1 MLAKYQVKAVP
12 VFTISAALCI
22 GACPIPQALAAAT
35 SEDVSPV
42 VYNDNGKKSSSIY
55 ITDADDYASFSF
67 VRSKW
72 SGSYTSRSLKLA
84 SDSVVEGYCSTP
96 YGYKD
101 DGTEYVSL
109 TLRGPGTHKIVV
121 TETFK
126 KKNTKTGKSKTVH
139 TISYKLS
146 LKLKKPGYSVENLVS
161 YVGKT
166 SQLKLRYVADAS
178 GWTSTKTSVATVDS
192 NGVVTAKKRGRCYIK
207 VKGTSAASKEKTE
220 FKLLVEV
227 TYKKAYAAVQNA
239 FKDYRNP
246 KLKYSQGSR
255 MSKNYRDC
263 SSFVSRCYWDSSLK
277 RKIYAIG
284 GSEGK
289 SWALNASAQAKW
301 LYKNKKTV
309 WVHDSKKSP
318 NPPNVSKLLPGDTV
332 YYETDY
338 NGKDSSQWKYIDHAG
353 IYVGN
358 GKILNTSSSGPY
370 GCIGYRWVDYTKYDS
385 TIKCV
390 GRPLK

>member
-1 MLAKYQVKAVP
+1 MLAKYKAR
-12 VFTISAALCI
+12 TTAAIMMSTALCVS
-22 GACPIPQALAAAT
+22 ACPLPQALATAT
-35 SEDVSPV
+35 TEAITPT

-55 ITDADDYASFSF
+55 ITDVDDYASFSF

-84 SDSVVEGYCSTP
+84 SDSMIEGYCSTP
-96 YGYKD
+96 YGYKS

-109 TLRGPGTHKIVV
+109 TLNGPGTHKIVV

-126 KKNTKTGKSKTVH
+126 KKNAKTGKSKTVH
-139 TISYKLS
+139 TISYQLS
-146 LKLKKPGYSVENLVS
+146 LKLKRPGFSAENLVS
-161 YVGKT
+161 YAGKT
-166 SQLKLRYVADAS
+166 SQLKLKYVTGAS
-178 GWTSTKTSVATVDS
+178 GWTSTKESVATVDS
-192 NGVVTAKKRGRCYIK
+192 KGVVTAKKRGRCYIK
-207 VKGTSAASKEKTE
+207 VTGTSTATKSKSE
-220 FKLLVEV
+220 FKILVEV

-277 RKIYAIG
+277 RKIFAIG

-318 NPPNVSKLLPGDTV
+318 KPASVAKLLPGDTV

-370 GCIGYRWVDYTKYDS
+370 GCIGYRWVDYSKYDTS
-385 TIKCV
+385 IKCV